1 MKNTQ
6 TDGMHTEYQ
15 VISIE
20 AKPETQ
26 YYNPGTEEIQVFT

>member
-1 MKNTQ
+1 MENTQ
-6 TDGMHTEYQ
+6 TDGMQTEYQ

-26 YYNPGTEEIQVFT
+26 YYHVGTEETQVFT

>member
-1 MKNTQ
+1 MENTQ
-6 TDGMHTEYQ
+6 TDGMQTEYQ

-26 YYNPGTEEIQVFT
+26 YYNAATEETQVFK